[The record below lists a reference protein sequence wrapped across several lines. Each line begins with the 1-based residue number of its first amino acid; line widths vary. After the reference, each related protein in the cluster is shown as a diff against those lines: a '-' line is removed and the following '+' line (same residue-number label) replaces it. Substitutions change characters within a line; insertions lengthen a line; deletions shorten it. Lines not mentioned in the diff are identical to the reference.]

1 MSTHTVPPPR
11 TRHEGF
17 SVHAVMHT
25 WRALLRMLQRQ
36 PSPRQGRHRCPS
48 VPPPAP
54 GAALLQAGRQAAGH
68 AQCQVPGHRHHGY
81 LHIHCASHAAVPH
94 YCCLEEQELI
104 ACLPGHCRGWWRAE
118 ALGQKP
124 TKPRSCWR
132 AGAGTQ
138 LDQRNQRAFGP
149 IHTTQG
155 GCDCS
160 LWRNCSK
167 TEKELLKLKT
177 RARKTWGWEESMGMR

>member
-1 MSTHTVPPPR
+1 MHVEPERGCFRRAADAHVHTHCASPEDQARRFLCACCDAHMACLAQDAP
-11 TRHEGF
+11 E
-17 SVHAVMHT
+17 
-25 WRALLRMLQRQ
+25 RAR
-36 PSPRQGRHRCPS
+36 P
-48 VPPPAP
+48 
-54 GAALLQAGRQAAGH
+54 QAGQAPLPQRAPSRAWGSPAAGRQASRQAAGH
-68 AQCQVPGHRHHGY
+68 AQCRVPGHRHHGY
-81 LHIHCASHAAVPH
+81 LHIHCASHAAVPR

-132 AGAGTQ
+132 AGAGMQ
-138 LDQRNQRAFGP
+138 LDQRNQRALGP

-160 LWRNCSK
+160 L
-167 TEKELLKLKT
+167 
-177 RARKTWGWEESMGMR
+177 